1 MRPQRTPRCRRPSGP
16 TGPAIPRHAATTAPR
31 RIASVLFTVL
41 RIALVLAVLLTAL
54 FPPGEAG
61 AVPPGSTI
69 TFDGGPMGPV
79 TLTTAVHA
87 DEGLECPDCHTG
99 IFQLSRTAHIT
110 LSDHGNG
117 RYCTRCHDGE
127 DAFAPPG
134 NCDRCHGE
142 APEFKPEPGA
152 RPEDATCLRCHGGG
166 PQAVALARTAH
177 GVQADPRTPACTDCH
192 GASEAHVDSQAVDKP
207 DRLFGPAD
215 ATPAAVRSRTCLT
228 CHKGGK
234 RMHWTGGAHEARDV
248 ACTSCHTV
256 HAQHDPVRERAT
268 QAGVCFRCHTSQR
281 SQVRRPSHHPIPEGK
296 VVCADCH
303 NPHGAIGP
311 GQLAR
316 DSVNDTC
323 YPCHMEK
330 RGPFVRTHEPVQEDC
345 TICHNPHG
353 SVNANLLKVRPPW
366 LCQRCHEPT
375 SHRGAPASFT
385 LTGSHAN
392 TLARGCPN
400 CHTNIHGTNNPS
412 DLSTERSLRR

>member
-1 MRPQRTPRCRRPSGP
+1 MRP
-16 TGPAIPRHAATTAPR
+16 
-31 RIASVLFTVL
+31 
-41 RIALVLAVLLTAL
+41 ALVLSVLLL
-54 FPPGEAG
+54 ILLPVHRAG
-61 AVPPGSTI
+61 AVPPGVVI
-69 TFDGGPMGPV
+69 DFDGGRMGPV
-79 TLTTAVHA
+79 TLDGSVHA
-87 DEGLECPDCHTG
+87 EQGLSCPDCHTA
-99 IFQLSRTAHIT
+99 IFAQAREARIT
-110 LSDHGNG
+110 LADHTNG
-117 RYCTRCHDGE
+117 RFCSTCHDGE
-127 DAFAPPG
+127 RAFSPIG
-134 NCDRCHGE
+134 NCGRCHGP
-142 APEFKPEPGA
+142 APAAQRSEPPGERA
-152 RPEDATCLRCHGGG
+152 ADTACLRCHGGG
-166 PQAVALARTAH
+166 PQATALAATPH
-177 GVQADPRTPACTDCH
+177 GVRADPRTPGCTDCH
-192 GASEAHVDSQAVDKP
+192 GASAAHVRTLAATPP
-207 DRLFGPAD
+207 DRLFGAAD
-215 ATPAAVRSRTCLT
+215 PTPAAVRNRACLA
-228 CHKGGK
+228 CHKGGR

-248 ACTSCHTV
+248 ACTSCHRI

-268 QAGVCFRCHTSQR
+268 QAEVCFRCHTTQR

-303 NPHGAIGP
+303 NPHGAISP
-311 GQLAR
+311 GQLVR

-323 YPCHMEK
+323 YQCHMEK

-385 LTGSHAN
+385 LSGSHAN